1 MNPTP
6 PASEVAPPRAGLLF
20 ALLEQSHDLMAVTD
34 LDGRLIWANARF
46 RDATGRDGAAAESL
60 RDLIAPGAQAE
71 ATGKAIAEALKGAP
85 LIDAEL
91 HLRGAVA
98 ATLRVQGN
106 ARSEMGQVVWALRE
120 IQAGRAAAKADRLE
134 QARISVWSHDI
145 KTGRVTFDAHA
156 AAILPVAVGP
166 QGLSAE
172 EFRSHIHTDDLPRM
186 MLSAEQA
193 LKSNRPVDTEARFR
207 RADGGWRYVLT
218 RRVVERAADGAPL
231 VHVGISMDVS
241 EQVEHS
247 HRISGQAHRLDA
259 AAQAAGVG
267 IWSVTMDTRD
277 TDWNAQMYELF
288 DMVGATRTPSLAEWV
303 DQCVHPQDRKRVWG
317 DVRTYL
323 REGSGALE
331 QEFRTLRRDGSSRWM
346 VLRAAV
352 DSSSIDRRR
361 LFGIVM
367 DVTEQHNALMALRGA
382 DERAALAAR
391 LAGIGTWVL
400 DLAPV
405 VERWDEQMFRL
416 RGLEPR
422 DTPPVREER
431 LALLHPDDAHVVL
444 DSQQAA
450 LSSDDATNYEFRVLI
465 PGGGLRWLAS
475 RSIPVRDTRGRTVRR
490 VGVNWDITESKTAEV
505 TRQQKVLAERE
516 SKAKS
521 QFLSRM
527 SHELRTP
534 LNAVLGFSQLL
545 KEDIGPTLDDA
556 QLNRL
561 GHIRSAGE
569 HLLALINDMLDL
581 SSLEAGRLKLDLA
594 PVPLQAVLA
603 QALAWVEPLAA
614 QHQVQLRSD
623 CAPATVLADTTRLR
637 QVLINLLSNAIKYN
651 RPHGAVTVTARASDQ
666 HVTLQVHDTG
676 RGLNND
682 QLSHLFEP
690 FNRLGIESE
699 GIEGAGIGLVIVK
712 GLTQAMG
719 GTISVSSTAGEGT
732 QFQLILPAAAAPT
745 AVPILMA
752 GEAPPLGDTLLT
764 GKVQPLLQLCCVPE
778 ARKGRVL
785 YIEDNEVNVL
795 LVEQLVHSLDGLS
808 LACEPDGTRGVE
820 RARQLQPDLIL
831 VDMQLP
837 DFDGFEVLKRLRE
850 HRETAQI
857 PCIALSANA
866 MPEDITR
873 ALGVGFRDYW
883 TKPINLKAF
892 LTSMRAL
899 FPLVG
904 IASAATAGPSPT

>member
-1 MNPTP
+1 MSSTSPAHP
-6 PASEVAPPRAGLLF
+6 PAAPRAGLLF
-20 ALLEQSHDLMAVTD
+20 ALLEQSHDLMVVTD
-34 LDGRLIWANARF
+34 TEGQVLWANTRFRIATGLDGASRAQLNSLVCPGPQSESTRHAIAR
-46 RDATGRDGAAAESL
+46 ALHGAA
-60 RDLIAPGAQAE
+60 
-71 ATGKAIAEALKGAP
+71 
-85 LIDAEL
+85 LIDVEL
-91 HLRGAVA
+91 HLKSGTGAA
-98 ATLRVQGN
+98 LPLRAN
-106 ARSEMGQVVWALRE
+106 ASRELGQVVWALR
-120 IQAGRAAAKADRLE
+120 INPSNDTSSVMAQLDR
-134 QARISVWSHDI
+134 ARISVWRHDL
-145 KTGRVTFDAHA
+145 KSGRVTFDAHA
-156 AAILPVAVGP
+156 GAILPATVGP
-166 QGLSAE
+166 EGQTAE

-186 MLSAEQA
+186 VLSAEQA
-193 LKSNRPVDTEARFR
+193 LKSNLPVDTETRFR

-218 RRVVERAADGAPL
+218 RRIVERAADGAAL
-231 VHVGISMDVS
+231 AHLGISLDVS

-247 HRISGQAHRLDA
+247 QRVTGQAHRLDA

-267 IWSVTMDTRD
+267 IWSVTMETSE
-277 TDWNAQMYELF
+277 TDWNAQMYALF
-288 DMVGATRTPSLAEWV
+288 DLAGATRTPSLAEWV
-303 DQCVHPQDRKRVWG
+303 DQCVHIQDRQRVWR
-317 DVRTYL
+317 DVRAYL
-323 REGSGALE
+323 RLGSGAFE
-331 QEFRTLRRDGSSRWM
+331 IEFRALRRDGSHRWM

-352 DSSSIDRRR
+352 DTSSTDRRR

-422 DTPPVREER
+422 ETPPTREER

-450 LSSDDATNYEFRVLI
+450 LSTDDATNYEFRVQV
-465 PGGGLRWLAS
+465 PGGGYRWLAS
-475 RSIPVRDTRGRTVRR
+475 RSIPVRDERGRTVRR

-516 SKAKS
+516 NQAKS

-534 LNAVLGFSQLL
+534 LNAVLGFTELL
-545 KEDIGPTLDDA
+545 QQESGPLLGEVQA
-556 QLNRL
+556 IRL

-581 SSLEAGRLKLDLA
+581 SSLEAGRLKLELQ
-594 PVPLQAVLA
+594 PVALQTVLA
-603 QALAWVEPLAA
+603 QALALVEPLAA
-614 QHQVQLRSD
+614 QHQVQLH
-623 CAPATVLADTTRLR
+623 AATAEGSARADPTRLR

-651 RPHGAVTVTARASDQ
+651 RPHGEVTVTARST
-666 HVTLQVHDTG
+666 HEFVTLIVHDTG
-676 RGLNND
+676 RGLNGE

-719 GTISVSSTAGEGT
+719 GTISVSSTPGEGT
-732 QFQLILPAAAAPT
+732 RFQLALPAAPAQQALI
-745 AVPILMA
+745 VPI
-752 GEAPPLGDTLLT
+752 EAETPGAASAQPIALLAT
-764 GKVQPLLQLCCVPE
+764 GPD
-778 ARKGRVL
+778 ARQGQIL

-795 LVEQLVHSLDGLS
+795 LVEQLVHSLEGLS
-808 LACEPDGTRGVE
+808 IVSEPDGSRGVE
-820 RARQLQPDLIL
+820 RARLLKPDLIL

-837 DFDGFEVLKRLRE
+837 DFDGFEVLRRLRDQG
-850 HRETAQI
+850 ETAQT

-866 MPEDITR
+866 MPEDISR
-873 ALGVGFRDYW
+873 ARRVGFQDYW

-892 LTSMRAL
+892 LRAMRAL
-899 FPLVG
+899 FPLAQEMAHAEAVHPQ
-904 IASAATAGPSPT
+904 S